1 MGDVVPNCLTSAGT
15 TLVMLAIALACVPLT
30 LSAADRGTDEAAIRD
45 LVGTRQQQAWNQHDA
60 HAYAALFAEDADVV
74 NVVAWW
80 WKGRGEIE
88 SNLTRMFGGIFRES
102 TLTFD
107 KVDVR
112 FLTPEIAIAH
122 AHWTMTGAHMPP
134 GLPEPRE
141 GLQTLTVQKRNGQ
154 WLIAAFQNTNYV
166 APPKQK

>member
-1 MGDVVPNCLTSAGT
+1 M
-15 TLVMLAIALACVPLT
+15 IWQILT
-30 LSAADRGTDEAAIRD
+30 LAVVLSPAMLLTLNAADRNAEETAVRE
-45 LVGTRQQQAWNQHDA
+45 LVGAGQQQSWNRHDA
-60 HAYAALFAEDADVV
+60 HAYAALFADDGDCV

-88 SNLTRMFGGIFRES
+88 NNLTRMFGGIFRDS

-134 GLPEPRE
+134 GLPEPKE
-141 GLQTLTVQKRNGQ
+141 GLQTITAQKRDGK
-154 WLIAAFQNTNYV
+154 WLIVAFQNTNYT
-166 APPKQK
+166 PPPGAGKK

>member
-1 MGDVVPNCLTSAGT
+1 MSNHLAAG
-15 TLVMLAIALACVPLT
+15 LVTFAM
-30 LSAADRGTDEAAIRD
+30 LSACMPLMLRAADSTTEEATIRD
-45 LVGTRQQQAWNQHDA
+45 LVGTRQQRGWNQHNA
-60 HAYAALFAEDADVV
+60 HAYAALFAEDADCV

-80 WKGRGEIE
+80 WKGRAEIE
-88 SNLTRMFGGIFRES
+88 NNLTRMFTSIFRES
-102 TLTFD
+102 VLTFD

-141 GLQTLTVQKRNGQ
+141 GLQTLTVHKRNGK

-166 APPKQK
+166 PPPKQE

>member
-1 MGDVVPNCLTSAGT
+1 M
-15 TLVMLAIALACVPLT
+15 IWQILT
-30 LSAADRGTDEAAIRD
+30 LAVVLSPAMLLTLNAADRNADETAVRE
-45 LVGTRQQQAWNQHDA
+45 LVGAGQQQSWNRHDA
-60 HAYAALFAEDADVV
+60 HAYAALFADDGDCV

-88 SNLTRMFGGIFRES
+88 NNLTRMFAGIFRDS

-134 GLPEPRE
+134 GLPEPKE
-141 GLQTLTVQKRNGQ
+141 GLQTITVQKRNGK
-154 WLIAAFQNTNYV
+154 WLIAAFQNTNYT
-166 APPKQK
+166 PPPGAGKK

>member
-1 MGDVVPNCLTSAGT
+1 MPNLPRAAINRMVI
-15 TLVMLAIALACVPLT
+15 LVTALACVPVAF
-30 LSAADRGTDEAAIRD
+30 SARHHSTDEAAIRD
-45 LVGTRQQQAWNQHDA
+45 LVGTRQQEAWNQHDA

-74 NVVAWW
+74 NVVGWW
-80 WKGRGEIE
+80 WKGRTDIE
-88 SNLTRMFGGIFRES
+88 SNLTRMFSSIFRES

-112 FLTPEIAIAH
+112 FLRPDIAIAH
-122 AHWTMTGAHMPP
+122 AHWTMTGAHMPA

-141 GLQTLTVQKRNGQ
+141 GLQTMTLQKRNGQ

-166 APPKQK
+166 APAKQR